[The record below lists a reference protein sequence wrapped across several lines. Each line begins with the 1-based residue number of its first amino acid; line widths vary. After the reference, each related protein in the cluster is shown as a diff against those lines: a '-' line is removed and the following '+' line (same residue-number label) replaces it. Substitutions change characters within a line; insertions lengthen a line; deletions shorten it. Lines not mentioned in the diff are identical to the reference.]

1 MNSVNYFQAYKQ
13 YKNQVNKCIKQTKR
27 TYYISK
33 LANSN
38 NSKGSWQ
45 TINELLNRKSKTTK
59 INQIIINDKAIV
71 GDEEIANKFNEY
83 FSEIGKKLA
92 EEIPDNDFDPLHYV
106 TPVSNSFTFQT
117 I

>member
-1 MNSVNYFQAYKQ
+1 M
-13 YKNQVNKCIKQTKR
+13 
-27 TYYISK
+27 
-33 LANSN
+33 
-38 NSKGSWQ
+38 
-45 TINELLNRKSKTTK
+45 
-59 INQIIINDKAIV
+59 

-117 I
+117 ISEEDIYRIISSVKTSKSAGIDKISVKLIQAAGRTILNSLKNIFNLSLNTGIFRDDWKIARVTLIYW